1 MVGSTCSGMRLKNTA
16 QYPDQER
23 AIAWIGESEIES
35 ISTDAAI
42 I

>member
-16 QYPDQER
+16 QYPHQQG
-23 AIAWIGESEIES
+23 AVAWTESEIES

-42 I
+42 T